1 MKVLNEMKLSF
12 PSRSANEAFART
24 ALSAFTAAM
33 DPTIEELA
41 DIKTAVSEAVTNS
54 IIHGYGDRKNPD
66 DKVYIDCTLYDDKIE
81 VTVTDHGCGIAD
93 LGQAMQP
100 MYTSAPDMERSGMGF
115 TVMETFTNQL
125 EVKSEVGQGTVVK
138 MVKVFDSKRKE

>member
-41 DIKTAVSEAVTNS
+41 DIKQ
-54 IIHGYGDRKNPD
+54 R
-66 DKVYIDCTLYDDKIE
+66 
-81 VTVTDHGCGIAD
+81 
-93 LGQAMQP
+93 
-100 MYTSAPDMERSGMGF
+100 
-115 TVMETFTNQL
+115 
-125 EVKSEVGQGTVVK
+125 
-138 MVKVFDSKRKE
+138 